1 MTTTN
6 LCLYLPDAPVTDDPM
21 ETDAWL
27 FQQTDANGFGDWA
40 TDPLELPDMHATYVQ
55 LGKPYTCQRYPG
67 MASDVKEAMQR
78 YWEEENSLR
87 WHPSLS
93 AAERNA

>member
-6 LCLYLPDAPVTDDPM
+6 LCLYLPDAPVTEDQPG
-21 ETDAWL
+21 DAWL
-27 FQQTDANGFGDWA
+27 FQEIGPNGFGDWV
-40 TDPLELPDMHATYVQ
+40 TDPAELSTMHAAYHAANAS
-55 LGKPYTCQRYPG
+55 YTCQRYPG
-67 MASDVKEAMQR
+67 MAADVLEAQQR
-78 YWEEENSLR
+78 LYDEENSLR